1 MRLAL
6 LGDPVARS
14 RSPAIHL
21 AALRSLGIPGSYEAR
36 RVDAAGL
43 EEALAEIGDGTL
55 DGVNVTMP
63 LKRVALAAAGDASTL
78 ATRAGAVNTVS
89 RRAGVVFGDNT
100 DVAGIR
106 DAWQRSEL
114 PDDVPVLVLGSGG
127 AAAAALLAK
136 EGSELLIASRR
147 QGGGELL
154 ATRLGVAVT
163 GVDWGSVVEGA
174 VVVNA
179 TPLGMSGETLPPG
192 IIEACA
198 GLFDM
203 AYGASPTTS
212 VRQAGQRPVVDGLD
226 MLVAQA
232 ARSFEIWTGVP
243 APVEVMAVAARS

>member
-6 LGDPVARS
+6 LGDPVVQS

-21 AALRSLGIPGSYEAR
+21 AALRSLGISGSYEAR
-36 RVDAAGL
+36 QVDAAGL
-43 EEALAEIGDGTL
+43 EVALAEIGAGTL

-63 LKRVALAAAGDASTL
+63 LKGAALATVGGASPL

-100 DVAGIR
+100 DVDGVR
-106 DAWQRSEL
+106 DAWQRGEL

-136 EGSELLIASRR
+136 EESELLIASRR
-147 QGGGELL
+147 HGKGESL
-154 ATRLGVAVT
+154 ATRLGIAVT
-163 GVDWGSVVEGA
+163 GVDWGCVVEGA

-179 TPLGMSGETLPPG
+179 TPLGMRGETLPAG

-203 AYGASPTTS
+203 AYGASSTPS
-212 VRQAGQRPVVDGLD
+212 VGQAGQRPVVDGVD

-243 APVEVMAVAARS
+243 APLEVMAVAARS